1 MYALAV
7 EYSPGLVA
15 TPPLAVRWAY
25 RELLAKLPGYRRRL
39 ELQADG
45 YQRLVELFIYT
56 GAEAVEAALSD
67 PVRQRFI
74 AANPACGDTTPALLV
89 RDDAA
94 GVVLLRRAVA
104 STPTGGQG
112 CWRDALTPASLS
124 AELW

>member
-45 YQRLVELFIYT
+45 YQRLVELFLYT
-56 GAEAVEAALSD
+56 EPEAVEAALAD
-67 PVRQRFI
+67 PVRLRFV
-74 AANPACGDTTPALLV
+74 AAHPACADTTLALLV
-89 RDDAA
+89 REDVT
-94 GVVLLRRAVA
+94 GVVLLRRAA
-104 STPTGGQG
+104 ATTPNGGQA